1 MAMPGVD
8 AQTLAELVDW
18 HGAALSLYARQWC
31 QSPDD
36 VVQQAF
42 IELAACPQAP
52 DSPVA
57 WLFAAVRRR
66 AISRAR
72 SDRSRR
78 GHEEAAA
85 RQWFQRTKDRQS
97 AATLAAELLG
107 ELPLAEREIVIAYVY
122 GRLTFDEI
130 ARLVGTSTST
140 ARRQYEAALDR
151 LRERIDTPCPKNET

>member
-1 MAMPGVD
+1 MSGVD
-8 AQTLAELVDW
+8 AETLAELLDR
-18 HGAALSLYARQWC
+18 HGAALGLYARQWC
-31 QSPDD
+31 QAPDD

-42 IELAACPQAP
+42 VELAGCRESPA
-52 DSPVA
+52 SPVA

-78 GHEEAAA
+78 GHEAAAA
-85 RQWFQRTKDRQS
+85 RRWFERSQDRAL
-97 AATLAAELLG
+97 AATAAAELLAD
-107 ELPLAEREIVIAYVY
+107 LPLEEREVVIAYVY

-130 ARLVGTSTST
+130 ARLVGVSTST

-151 LRERIDTPCPKNET
+151 LRERIDTPCPKNDS